1 MAAGM
6 LMPCSAQYWAGRNGL
21 LNNRVRHAAESVGLP
36 EMNLDTAGDGKCFS
50 LSIANSQ
57 F

>member
-1 MAAGM
+1 M